1 VRKHL
6 LDYFFYLFLPSIAW
20 LHILMAAAAPVFAE
34 TFRILALG
42 DSLTA
47 GYGLSKDD
55 AFTMQLER
63 ALKAGKLNVKV
74 INGGVSG
81 DTSAGGLARLGW
93 ALTDEPQLILIE
105 LGANDGLRG
114 LDPRETERNLDS
126 IISQS
131 KKAGLTVVLSGMRAP
146 PNLGREYVSEF
157 NTIFTRLASKHDIT
171 LDPFFLSGVVA
182 IPELNQDDAIHP
194 NAKGVAIIVKRLA
207 PLLKGLIEPKL
218 VN

>member
-1 VRKHL
+1 
-6 LDYFFYLFLPSIAW
+6 
-20 LHILMAAAAPVFAE
+20 MAAAAPVFAE

-126 IISQS
+126 IISKS

>member
-1 VRKHL
+1 
-6 LDYFFYLFLPSIAW
+6 
-20 LHILMAAAAPVFAE
+20 MAAAAPVFAE